1 MRPSGYVIACK
12 GLPVSRLYA
21 RYFGGDLNIMS
32 VQGYGTDAYVHLCST
47 PANAEEELPAALAV
61 ATAARWNA
69 SIDEDG
75 PIF

>member
-1 MRPSGYVIACK
+1 
-12 GLPVSRLYA
+12 
-21 RYFGGDLNIMS
+21 MS